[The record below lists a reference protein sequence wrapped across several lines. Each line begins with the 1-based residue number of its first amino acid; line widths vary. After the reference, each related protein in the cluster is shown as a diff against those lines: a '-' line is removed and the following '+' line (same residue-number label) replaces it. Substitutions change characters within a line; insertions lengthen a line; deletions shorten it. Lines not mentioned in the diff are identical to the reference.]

1 MGTISTG
8 LRNFIIGV
16 VYKNKF
22 KCMNKIL
29 VTGGAGF
36 VGSNLIKHIRQ
47 SAPHIE
53 ITSLDNY
60 FTGKESNHVEGVEY
74 IKGATWEAAE
84 LLKGKQF
91 DTVFHFGEYSRIVQS
106 FNDIQYVEKTI
117 LGGTPIILELC
128 RQWNAKL
135 IYSASSSKFGNE
147 GRDENLSP
155 YSWMKSKMVEL
166 IKNYNQWFDLQYEIC
181 YFFNVYGPGQIMEG
195 GYATVIG
202 IFERQWKNGEPCT
215 VVTPGT
221 QSRDFTHVE
230 DVVRGV
236 VKAANRQ
243 VALNHEWHLR
253 SGVNVPIIEVAE
265 KFGEWTLIPER
276 RGERFTSQEFESDT
290 ETLLDWKAEKSLD
303 EWIKSVKI
311 NQYA

>member
-1 MGTISTG
+1 MKK
-8 LRNFIIGV
+8 V
-16 VYKNKF
+16 
-22 KCMNKIL
+22 L

-36 VGSNLIKHIRQ
+36 VGSNLIKHIRAV
-47 SAPHIE
+47 APEVE

-60 FTGKESNHVEGVEY
+60 FTGTRANHVPGVTY
-74 IKGATWEAAE
+74 IGGNTWEAKE
-84 LLKGKQF
+84 KLKNETF

-106 FNDIQYVEKTI
+106 FNDIEYVEKTI
-117 LGGTPIILELC
+117 LTGTPTILELC
-128 RQWNAKL
+128 REWGAKL
-135 IYSASSSKFGNE
+135 IYSASSSKFGN
-147 GRDENLSP
+147 GGKDENLSP

-166 IKNYNQWFDLQYEIC
+166 IKNYHDWFGLEYEIC

-202 IFERQWKNGEPCT
+202 IFERQWRNGEACT

-230 DVVRGV
+230 DVVSGV
-236 VKAANRQ
+236 FKAASRP

-253 SGVNVPIIEVAE
+253 SGVNVTIQEVAE

-276 RGERFTSQEFESDT
+276 RGERFTSEEFPSDT
-290 ETLLDWKAEKSLD
+290 EALLDWKPQKSLD
-303 EWIKSVKI
+303 EWIQSVKE
-311 NQYA
+311 AAKVEA